1 MHDRAARVSV
11 ASMNAQ
17 WALRDATHDDGAA
30 LAHIYN
36 HYIRDTVIT
45 FEVDEL
51 SASEMAARVAEIQ
64 AAGLPW
70 LVAEGDGALLGYAY
84 AGPYR
89 ERAAYVH
96 TLETS
101 IYLDLAARGRGLGT
115 ALYAEL
121 FSRLADLH
129 PGQSPHAPVHAV
141 MGIIALPNESS
152 VALQKRF
159 GMTLVGTFPQVGR
172 KFDRWIDVGFWQAT
186 LD

>member
-1 MHDRAARVSV
+1 
-11 ASMNAQ
+11 MNAH
-17 WALRDATHDDGAA
+17 WVLRDARHDDGAA

-36 HYIRDTVIT
+36 HYIRETVIT
-45 FEVDEL
+45 FEVEEL
-51 SASEMAARVAEIQ
+51 SDADMAARVTKIQ
-64 AAGLPW
+64 GAGLPW

-89 ERAAYVH
+89 ERAAYIH
-96 TLETS
+96 TLESS
-101 IYLDLAARGRGLGT
+101 IYLDVAARGRGLGT

-121 FSRLADLH
+121 FSRLSDLDA
-129 PGQSPHAPVHAV
+129 GQSPHAPVHAV

-152 VALQKRF
+152 VALQQRF
-159 GMTLVGTFPQVGR
+159 GMTHVGTFPDVGR